1 MSSPAP
7 WPALRVTYIVTAS
20 NQSDLDARVESL
32 LLEQTVELPRVA
44 LRDKFVLEQIVGRLV
59 SVEAVA
65 GDKHRAII
73 DFPIIAT
80 ADDPA
85 QFLNVL
91 FGNSSVQE
99 HVKLADFELP
109 TNWLGRKDALPGP
122 QFGTAG
128 LRKIVSVPERALTST
143 ALKPIGLSTKRI
155 AELCSLFAQAGVDII
170 KDDHGLGN
178 HSFHP
183 FQDRVLACQK
193 AVREANHATGRQ
205 VIYAPNLTGT
215 PTVVLEQLKF
225 AQGAGVGAVMIAP
238 MLLGLPFMAEIVAK
252 HTKVPIIGHPS
263 FAGATRISP
272 ELIYGKLFP
281 LYGADATI
289 FCNYGGRFS
298 YTKETC
304 GEIARSLTK
313 PTVTDILPTL
323 PMPAGGIKY
332 HQVADVLSFYGREV
346 ILLIGGGLYEAGDDA
361 ALRARADEFVRH
373 VAEFKG

>member
-7 WPALRVTYIVTAS
+7 WPALRATYHVTAS
-20 NQSDLDARVESL
+20 NPSDLDARVESL
-32 LLEQTVELPRVA
+32 LLEQTVELPRAA
-44 LRDKFVLEQIVGRLV
+44 LRDRFVLENILGRLV
-59 SVEAVA
+59 SVVPVD
-65 GDKHRAII
+65 GDKFRVTI

-99 HVKLADFELP
+99 HVALVDFELP
-109 TNWLGRKDALPGP
+109 TDWPGRKKALPGA

-128 LRKIVSVPERALTST
+128 LRKILSVPDRALSST
-143 ALKPIGLSTKRI
+143 ALKPIGLSTERI
-155 AELCSLFAQAGVDII
+155 AALCALFAQAGVDII
-170 KDDHGLGN
+170 KDDHGLAN

-183 FQDRVLACQK
+183 FEDRVRACQK
-193 AVREANHATGRQ
+193 AVREANRASGRQ
-205 VIYAPNLTGT
+205 SIYVPNITGT
-215 PTVVLEQLKF
+215 PTTVLKQLKF
-225 AQGAGVGAVMIAP
+225 AQEEGVGAVMIAP
-238 MLLGLPFMAEIVAK
+238 MLLGLPFLAEIVAE
-252 HTKVPIIGHPS
+252 HAKVPILGHPS
-263 FAGATRISP
+263 FAGATRIAP

-298 YTKETC
+298 YTRETC
-304 GEIARSLTK
+304 GKIASDLTK
-313 PTVTDILPTL
+313 PAIAGLLPTL

-346 ILLIGGGLYEAGDDA
+346 ILLIGGGLYEAGDDT
-361 ALRARADEFVRH
+361 ALRARAEVFVRH
-373 VAEFKG
+373 VGEFKA